1 MIKPIQAILY
11 ILRGNL
17 VLDDKVVP
25 VIKRNYPL
33 DKTPCVN
40 IDDSASVITVDK
52 KRYNIKDKD
61 GISKEYLRIHR
72 RTVLNI
78 HCWID
83 SEQQREDLTNQI
95 TTLFNMAYLDNY
107 QFCTKYNKETRECS
121 TLGIECP
128 TVTQGKHLDKSS
140 KEKCPQP
147 IQYEYENIF
156 TKYDLIKSRFDLRTP
171 YSADID
177 TTKPPTLHSIYKLD
191 CEYYDYTLIGG
202 ITIKDMKYYGEKER
216 EN

>member
-11 ILRGNL
+11 ILRGNIT
-17 VLDDKVVP
+17 LDGKTVP

-40 IDDSASVITVDK
+40 IDDSASVVTLNKWICNLKDDENV
-52 KRYNIKDKD
+52 KR
-61 GISKEYLRIHR
+61 EYLRVHR

-95 TTLFNMAYLDNY
+95 TNLFNMAYLDNY
-107 QFCTKYNKETRECS
+107 RFCTKYDKETCECS
-121 TLGIECP
+121 TLGMECP
-128 TVTQGKHLDKSS
+128 TVTQGKHLYKSS

-147 IQYEYENIF
+147 LEYGYENIF

-202 ITIKDMKYYGEKER
+202 ITIKDMRYYGEKER